1 MSIKGEL
8 SIVRPS
14 CSDGKKYIRIMVGDV
29 EARIQFLD
37 IEIAL
42 DDFAECLTGLSF
54 VKCDINVRGAEKIG
68 KRIESDELIFEMPS
82 RVKYSER
89 NQVAA
94 ELARESTP
102 DGWEASDYFCAQDSF
117 FEKDGKSYARTSI
130 SRWV

>member
-8 SIVRPS
+8 SIVRSS
-14 CSDGKKYIRIMVGDV
+14 CNDGKKCIRIMVDDV
-29 EARIQFLD
+29 EANIEFLD
-37 IEIAL
+37 IEVAL
-42 DDFAECLTGLSF
+42 DDFADCLTGLSL
-54 VKCDINVRGAEKIG
+54 VKCDIDVRGLDKVG
-68 KRIESDELIFEMPS
+68 KRLETDDLIFEMPS

-94 ELARESTP
+94 ELARESAP

>member
-29 EARIQFLD
+29 EARVQFLD

-42 DDFAECLTGLSF
+42 DDFAECLTGLSL
-54 VKCDINVRGAEKIG
+54 VKCDIDVRGLDKVG

-89 NQVAA
+89 KQIAA
-94 ELARESTP
+94 ALARKAAP
-102 DGWEASDYFCAQDSF
+102 DGWEASGYFYAQDSF
-117 FEKDGKSYARTSI
+117 FEKDGKSYARTLI